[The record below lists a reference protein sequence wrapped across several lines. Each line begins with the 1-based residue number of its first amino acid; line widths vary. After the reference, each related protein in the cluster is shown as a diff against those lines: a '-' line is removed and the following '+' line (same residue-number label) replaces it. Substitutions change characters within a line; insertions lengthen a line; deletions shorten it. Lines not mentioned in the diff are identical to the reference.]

1 MEFKF
6 RKAEIIDINA
16 IWKIL
21 ERAILR
27 RKEDGSNQ
35 WQDGYPNLNVVQKD
49 IDRNSGFVL
58 TDEDNIVGYCAVMV
72 NDEPEYAN
80 IQGKWLTNDNFVA
93 IHRVAISE
101 TYLGKGLAQQI
112 MLHVE
117 EYAINIGIFSIKA
130 DTNFDNFAML
140 KIFQKLG
147 YVFCGEVYFRNS
159 PRKAYE
165 KILTRNISA

>member
-6 RKAEIIDINA
+6 RKAEITDINT
-16 IWKIL
+16 IWEL
-21 ERAILR
+21 LQRAILR

-35 WQDGYPNLNVVQKD
+35 WQDGYPNLDVVKKD
-49 IDRNSGFVL
+49 VDHGSGFVL
-58 TDEDNIVGYCAVMV
+58 TDADIIVGYCAVMV

-80 IQGKWLTNDNFVA
+80 IQGKWLTNDDFVA

-101 TYLGKGLAQQI
+101 TYLGKGLAQKI

-117 EYAINIGIFSIKA
+117 EYAVSNGIFSIKA

-140 KIFQKLG
+140 KVFEKLG

-165 KILTRNISA
+165 KILI

>member
-6 RKAEIIDINA
+6 RKAEITDINT
-16 IWKIL
+16 IWEL
-21 ERAILR
+21 LQRAILR

-35 WQDGYPNLNVVQKD
+35 WQDGYPNLDVVKKD
-49 IDRNSGFVL
+49 VDHGSGFVL
-58 TDEDNIVGYCAVMV
+58 TDADIIVGYCAVMV

-80 IQGKWLTNDNFVA
+80 IQGKWLTNDDFVA

-101 TYLGKGLAQQI
+101 TYLGKGLAQKI

-117 EYAINIGIFSIKA
+117 EYAVSNGIFSIKA
-130 DTNFDNFAML
+130 DTNFDNIAML
-140 KIFQKLG
+140 KVFEKLG
-147 YVFCGEVYFRNS
+147 YIFCGEVYFRNS

-165 KILTRNISA
+165 KILI

>member
-6 RKAEIIDINA
+6 RKAEITDINT
-16 IWKIL
+16 IWEL
-21 ERAILR
+21 LQRAILR

-35 WQDGYPNLNVVQKD
+35 WQDGYPNLDVVKKD
-49 IDRNSGFVL
+49 VDHGSGFVL
-58 TDEDNIVGYCAVMV
+58 TDEDIIVGYCAVMV

-80 IQGKWLTNDNFVA
+80 IQGKWLTDDDFVA

-101 TYLGKGLAQQI
+101 TYLGKGLAKKI

-117 EYAINIGIFSIKA
+117 EYAVSNGIFSIKA
-130 DTNFDNFAML
+130 DTNFDNIAML
-140 KIFQKLG
+140 KVFEKLG
-147 YVFCGEVYFRNS
+147 YIFCGEVYFRNS

-165 KILTRNISA
+165 KILI

>member
-6 RKAEIIDINA
+6 RKAEITDINT
-16 IWKIL
+16 IWEL
-21 ERAILR
+21 LQRAILR

-35 WQDGYPNLNVVQKD
+35 WQDGYPNLDVVKKD
-49 IDRNSGFVL
+49 VDHGSGFVL
-58 TDEDNIVGYCAVMV
+58 TDADIIVGYCAVMV

-80 IQGKWLTNDNFVA
+80 IQGQWLTDDDFVA

-101 TYLGKGLAQQI
+101 TYLGKGLAKKI

-117 EYAINIGIFSIKA
+117 EYAVSNGIFSIKA

-140 KIFQKLG
+140 KVFEKLG

-165 KILTRNISA
+165 KILI

>member
-6 RKAEIIDINA
+6 RKAEITDINT
-16 IWKIL
+16 IWEL
-21 ERAILR
+21 LQRAILR

-35 WQDGYPNLNVVQKD
+35 WQDGYPNLDVVKKD
-49 IDRNSGFVL
+49 VDHGSGFVL
-58 TDEDNIVGYCAVMV
+58 TDEDIIVGYCAIMV

-80 IQGKWLTNDNFVA
+80 IQGKWLTDDDFVA

-101 TYLGKGLAQQI
+101 TYLGKGLAKKI

-117 EYAINIGIFSIKA
+117 EYAVSNGIFSIKA
-130 DTNFDNFAML
+130 DTNFDNIAML
-140 KIFQKLG
+140 KVFEKLG
-147 YVFCGEVYFRNS
+147 YIFCGEVYFRNS

-165 KILTRNISA
+165 KILI

>member
-6 RKAEIIDINA
+6 RKAEITDINT
-16 IWKIL
+16 IWEL
-21 ERAILR
+21 LQRAILR

-35 WQDGYPNLNVVQKD
+35 WQDGYPNLDVVKKD
-49 IDRNSGFVL
+49 VDHGSGFVL
-58 TDEDNIVGYCAVMV
+58 TDADIIVGYCAVMV

-80 IQGKWLTNDNFVA
+80 IQGKWLTDDDFVA

-101 TYLGKGLAQQI
+101 TYLGKGLAQKI
-112 MLHVE
+112 MSHVE
-117 EYAINIGIFSIKA
+117 EYAVSNGIFSIKA
-130 DTNFDNFAML
+130 DTNFDNIAML
-140 KIFQKLG
+140 KVFEKLG

-165 KILTRNISA
+165 KILI